1 MLAES
6 SVNQPPKNW
15 ASSFFPIWIG
25 QAFSLL
31 GSQLVQ
37 FALIWWLTSTTGSA
51 TVLATATLVGLLPQV
66 FLMPIAGTFVDRWNR
81 RVTMI
86 VADGLVAMA
95 TLTLVVLFWMGN
107 VQVWQVYLI
116 MFVRAAAGSF
126 HWPAMQA
133 STSLMVP
140 EKHLSRVQGLNQ
152 MLNGGLNIIAAPL
165 GAVLL
170 AVLPMQGVLLVD
182 IGTALLAILP
192 LIFVAVPQPARS
204 SASAALGE
212 KPSALQDFRAGL
224 RYVMGWPGLMII
236 GIMATLI
243 NLLLTPAY
251 ALMPIL
257 VTKHFNGG
265 AMQFAGME
273 SAFSIGII
281 LGGLILS
288 VWGGFHR
295 RIYTSMMG
303 LIGIGIGS
311 VMIGLL
317 PASAFYLAIFSALL
331 MGFAQPITNGPLFAA
346 LQAVVAPDMQ
356 GRVFTLVGS
365 VAAAMTPLGLIVA
378 GPVADAFGVQSW
390 FVVGGLVTL
399 GMAFGGM
406 LIPAVVNFEKGA
418 AAEPSQPAADIAL
431 AEGD

>member
-1 MLAES
+1 MQAES
-6 SVNQPPKNW
+6 AVNRPPQKW
-15 ASSFFPIWIG
+15 ASTFFPIWIG

-51 TVLATATLVGLLPQV
+51 TVLATASLVGLLPQV

-86 VADGLVAMA
+86 VADGLVALA
-95 TLTLVVLFWMGN
+95 TLILVALFWMGN

-140 EKHLSRVQGLNQ
+140 EKHLARIQGLNQ

-165 GAVLL
+165 GAVLI
-170 AVLPMQGVLLVD
+170 AALPMQEVLLID

-192 LIFVAVPQPARS
+192 LFIVVVPQPSRS
-204 SASAALGE
+204 SVIAASGE
-212 KPSALQDFRAGL
+212 KPSAWQDFRSGL

-251 ALMPIL
+251 ALLPIL
-257 VTKHFNGG
+257 VTQHFK
-265 AMQFAGME
+265 
-273 SAFSIGII
+273 
-281 LGGLILS
+281 
-288 VWGGFHR
+288 V
-295 RIYTSMMG
+295 
-303 LIGIGIGS
+303 
-311 VMIGLL
+311 
-317 PASAFYLAIFSALL
+317 LAQSS
-331 MGFAQPITNGPLFAA
+331 
-346 LQAVVAPDMQ
+346 
-356 GRVFTLVGS
+356 RVHFW
-365 VAAAMTPLGLIVA
+365 
-378 GPVADAFGVQSW
+378 QS
-390 FVVGGLVTL
+390 
-399 GMAFGGM
+399 
-406 LIPAVVNFEKGA
+406 
-418 AAEPSQPAADIAL
+418 
-431 AEGD
+431 

>member
-1 MLAES
+1 MFAES
-6 SVNQPPKNW
+6 PVNQPPKNW

-25 QAFSLL
+25 QAFSLF

-95 TLTLVVLFWMGN
+95 TLTLVALFWMGN
-107 VQVWQVYLI
+107 VQVWQVYLL

-170 AVLPMQGVLLVD
+170 AVFPMQGVLLID

-192 LIFVAVPQPARS
+192 LFFVTVPQPARS
-204 SASAALGE
+204 STNAAPGE

-224 RYVMGWPGLMII
+224 RYVMSWPGLMII

-257 VTKHFNGG
+257 VTKHFAGG
-265 AMQFAGME
+265 AMQFAWME
-273 SAFSIGII
+273 SVFGIGVI

-288 VWGGFHR
+288 VWGGFRR
-295 RIYTSMMG
+295 RIYTSMLG
-303 LIGIGIGS
+303 LVGMGIGS
-311 VMIGLL
+311 LLIGFV
-317 PASAFYLAIFSALL
+317 PASAFSLAVAGAFL
-331 MGFAQPITNGPLFAA
+331 MGIASPITNGPLFAA

-378 GPVADAFGVQSW
+378 GPVADAVGVQAW
-390 FVVGGLVTL
+390 FIIGGLVTVA
-399 GMAFGGM
+399 MAFAGL

-418 AAEPSQPAADIAL
+418 AAELSQPAAEIAL